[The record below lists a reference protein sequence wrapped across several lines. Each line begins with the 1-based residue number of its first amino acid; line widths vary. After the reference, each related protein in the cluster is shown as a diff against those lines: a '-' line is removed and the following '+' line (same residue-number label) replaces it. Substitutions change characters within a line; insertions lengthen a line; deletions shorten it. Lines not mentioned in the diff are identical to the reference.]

1 MDFILLLS
9 LSIFII
15 GLTGLFVLR
24 RHLIIIL
31 FSFELII
38 LSIIILFASS
48 SILIDDLM
56 GQIYSL
62 LILTIAAS
70 ESALG
75 LALIIAFYRL
85 RESISIDLINLL
97 KS

>member
-1 MDFILLLS
+1 MNFFLFLS

-24 RHLIIIL
+24 RHIIIIL

-48 SILIDDLM
+48 SVLIDDLM

-85 RESISIDLINLL
+85 RESISIDLINLS

>member
-1 MDFILLLS
+1 MNFIFFTS
-9 LSIFII
+9 LSTFII

-48 SILIDDLM
+48 SVLIDDLM

>member
-1 MDFILLLS
+1 MNFFLFLS

-24 RHLIIIL
+24 RHIIIIL

-48 SILIDDLM
+48 PVLIDDLM

-85 RESISIDLINLL
+85 RESISIDLINLS

>member
-1 MDFILLLS
+1 MNFIFFTS
-9 LSIFII
+9 LSTFII

-85 RESISIDLINLL
+85 RESISVDLINLS

>member
-1 MDFILLLS
+1 MNFFLFLS

-24 RHLIIIL
+24 RHIIIIL

-48 SILIDDLM
+48 SVLIDDLM

>member
-1 MDFILLLS
+1 MVFFLFLS

>member
-75 LALIIAFYRL
+75 LALTIAFYRL
-85 RESISIDLINLL
+85 RESISIDLINLS

>member
-1 MDFILLLS
+1 MNFIFFTS
-9 LSIFII
+9 LSTFII

-48 SILIDDLM
+48 PILIDDLM

-85 RESISIDLINLL
+85 RESISVDLINLS

>member
-75 LALIIAFYRL
+75 LALTIAFYRL

>member
-1 MDFILLLS
+1 MVFFLFLS

-85 RESISIDLINLL
+85 RESISIDLINLS

>member
-85 RESISIDLINLL
+85 RESISIDLINLS

>member
-1 MDFILLLS
+1 
-9 LSIFII
+9 
-15 GLTGLFVLR
+15 
-24 RHLIIIL
+24 
-31 FSFELII
+31 
-38 LSIIILFASS
+38 
-48 SILIDDLM
+48 M

>member
-1 MDFILLLS
+1 MNFFLFLS

-15 GLTGLFVLR
+15 GLTGLFALR
-24 RHLIIIL
+24 RHIIIIL

-48 SILIDDLM
+48 SVLIDDLM

>member
-1 MDFILLLS
+1 MNFIFFTS
-9 LSIFII
+9 LSTFII

-85 RESISIDLINLL
+85 RESISVDLINLL

>member
-48 SILIDDLM
+48 PILIDDLM

-75 LALIIAFYRL
+75 LALTIAFYRL

>member
-1 MDFILLLS
+1 MNFFLFLS

-15 GLTGLFVLR
+15 GLTGLFALR
-24 RHLIIIL
+24 RHIIIIL

-48 SILIDDLM
+48 PVLIDDLM

-85 RESISIDLINLL
+85 RESISIDLINLS

>member
-48 SILIDDLM
+48 PILIDDLM

-75 LALIIAFYRL
+75 LALTIAFYRL
-85 RESISIDLINLL
+85 RESISIDLINLS